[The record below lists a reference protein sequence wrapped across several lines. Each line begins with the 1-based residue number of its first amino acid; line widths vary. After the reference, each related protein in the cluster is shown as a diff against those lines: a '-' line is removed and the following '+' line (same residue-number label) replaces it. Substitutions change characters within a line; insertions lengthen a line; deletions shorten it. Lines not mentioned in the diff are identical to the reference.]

1 MKILLQI
8 YNISSCEDIFS
19 YFHLKINT
27 LKMNNS
33 DLIDLLQ
40 SEWKNERPELNT
52 SGMQIV
58 GRILMLGKILER
70 RAGVAVVGFNIHY
83 TDLDVMATIRRS
95 GNPYE
100 LTPSQLMKSVL
111 ISSGAMTALI
121 NRLTKLELV
130 YRSSN
135 SKDGRMKLV
144 GLTEKGLKIIDEA
157 IEWRMIEASESIKT
171 LSESEKKELSELLKK
186 LLISLDS

>member
-1 MKILLQI
+1 MK
-8 YNISSCEDIFS
+8 
-19 YFHLKINT
+19 
-27 LKMNNS
+27 NS